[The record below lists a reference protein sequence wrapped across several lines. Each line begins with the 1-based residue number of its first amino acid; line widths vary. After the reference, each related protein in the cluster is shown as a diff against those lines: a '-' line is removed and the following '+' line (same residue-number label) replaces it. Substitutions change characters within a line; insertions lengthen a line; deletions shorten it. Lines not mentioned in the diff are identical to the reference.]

1 MITLVSDGLIGMNVL
16 LYDPISPCSQA
27 VLPLLAVLAGAGGE
41 CDPLSLLAAG
51 PGPGH
56 AAAEAELA
64 RFLEARAGDLVQD
77 FMLERQLGRSLEDT
91 WEEDG
96 DHRLSGVEQAIVL
109 SVVDSFKNVVQTI
122 DHNDYSPETV
132 RGIFK
137 GILEGVQELLPGP
150 ATPATTTTRPP
161 VGGDGLSYFA
171 EWPNVCALLWYPY
184 HQEKCGEARCLACA
198 PAMMASARAC
208 RQTEGRVTRACIQR
222 TLQGGYCDFCIN
234 KYVRGH

>member
-1 MITLVSDGLIGMNVL
+1 MNQLYESHVEL

-77 FMLERQLGRSLEDT
+77 FMLERQLGRRLEEEDT
-91 WEEDG
+91 WEDG

>member
-1 MITLVSDGLIGMNVL
+1 MNQL
-16 LYDPISPCSQA
+16 YHMLCMYDPIFSCSQA

-41 CDPLSLLAAG
+41 CDLLSLLAAAG
-51 PGPGH
+51 PGGGG
-56 AAAEAELA
+56 AAGEAELA
-64 RFLEARAGDLVQD
+64 RFLETRAGDLVQE
-77 FMLERQLGRSLEDT
+77 FMLERQLGRRLEDT
-91 WEEDG
+91 WGEDG
-96 DHRLSGVEQAIVL
+96 DQRLTGVEQAIVL

-137 GILEGVQELLPGP
+137 GILDGVQELLPGP
-150 ATPATTTTRPP
+150 ATPAPTTTRPP